1 MTSKMKLLASV
12 AIAAVSLVG
21 AQGASAGN
29 YYVNVSGGANWL
41 HDDSFDAVSAP
52 NVFVFD
58 NDAQV
63 GFTLSAAA
71 GLHLDNVLPGLR
83 VEGEFGYREN
93 DVNGDWSTA
102 SVGPVVRSGS
112 LDYQASTYS
121 ILANAWYDFSVL
133 GFNPYVGGGI
143 GWAHSNLDG
152 LFVNGIPSNAL
163 GESDGG
169 FAWQLGAG
177 LTFDIQP
184 GTKLNIGYRYFQGP
198 DVTVFS
204 PKTTNPLS
212 GDVSDKN
219 DSITV
224 GFTFG
229 L

>member
-1 MTSKMKLLASV
+1 MKLLASV

-41 HDDSFDAVSAP
+41 HDDSFLNSTVAQSTA
-52 NVFVFD
+52 FLFD
-58 NDAQV
+58 NDTQV
-63 GFTLSAAA
+63 GFVLSAAA

-83 VEGEFGYREN
+83 VEGEFAYREN
-93 DVNGDWSTA
+93 DVRGFWSTITDLT
-102 SVGPVVRSGS
+102 SVSSGP
-112 LDYQASTYS
+112 LDYQHSSYS
-121 ILANAWYDFSVL
+121 LMANAWYDFSVMGL
-133 GFNPYVGGGI
+133 NPYVGGGI
-143 GWAHSNLDG
+143 GWMHSNLDG
-152 LFVNGIPSNAL
+152 QFKYFSDTPIDLS
-163 GESDGG
+163 ESDGG

-184 GTKLNIGYRYFQGP
+184 NTKLNIGYRYIQGP
-198 DVTVFS
+198 DVTVHA
-204 PKTTNPLS
+204 PYNLNPVT